1 MNDKEFF
8 NSVAHKWDEM
18 CNHNED
24 KIRQILNLSDIKQKS
39 SILDVGTGTGV
50 LIKFLLEYNPEKI
63 TAIDLSE
70 NMIEMA
76 KKKYTDERIEFLCG
90 DVLEHQ
96 GQYDYIFLYSVYP
109 HFTDKEKLLK
119 QLFSILKLGGK
130 IVVAHSQS
138 KEQINAIHRS
148 HKAVEDH
155 KLPPAEV
162 TAKLFS
168 KYFLV
173 QTVIDNDEMYM
184 VSGIKNRDRKNRDS

>member
-1 MNDKEFF
+1 MDDREFF

-24 KIRQILNLSDIKQKS
+24 KIRQILNLSEIREKS

-50 LIKFLLEYNPEKI
+50 LIKFLLEYDPEKI

-76 KKKYTDERIEFLCG
+76 KKKYTDERIEFICG

-96 GQYDYIFLYSVYP
+96 RQYDYIFLYSVYP
-109 HFTDKEKLLK
+109 HFTDKERLLK
-119 QLFSILKLGGK
+119 HLYSILKPGGRV
-130 IVVAHSQS
+130 IVAHSQS
-138 KEQINAIHRS
+138 KEQINAIHRT

-155 KLPPAEV
+155 KLLPASV
-162 TAKLFS
+162 TAELFS
-168 KYFLV
+168 KYLKIEI
-173 QTVIDNDEMYM
+173 VIDNDEMYM
-184 VSGIKNRDRKNRDS
+184 VSGIKNRDI